1 VQSVGT
7 FDGKIQIQTR
17 NAKYGKLQN
26 GMFLKIDNNYVRKMK
41 NHFMEF
47 YSGPS
52 IGCILGTNGYI
63 WIYALGGEDAVPSP
77 LERTLMATVRN
88 AIVALEKSKIPI
100 FRDTIVKVLEEQ

>member
-1 VQSVGT
+1 
-7 FDGKIQIQTR
+7 
-17 NAKYGKLQN
+17 
-26 GMFLKIDNNYVRKMK
+26 MFLKVDNNFVRKMK

-63 WIYALGGEDAVPSP
+63 WISASCSDDGLPSA
-77 LERTLMATVRN
+77 LERSLMATVRN

-100 FRDTIVKVLEEQ
+100 FKDTIVKVLDA